1 MMSTKFIVR
10 KGIQTMKTALITG
23 TSSGIGL
30 AIAQKLLENKWK
42 VIGISR
48 NDSPIS
54 DTNFINYKIDLTKIS
69 DTERLIKELIKD
81 YSFDLLVNN
90 AGVGFYGLHE
100 ELNSSKIH
108 KMTVTNIEIPL
119 LLTNLMMRQLKQN
132 HGIIA
137 NISSV
142 TAGKSNP
149 HGAAYGATKAAL
161 TSFGASIFDEA
172 RKYGIRVITIEPDMT
187 DTNLY
192 RNADFIASNKEGC
205 SLSSSDVASA
215 IWYAISSGC
224 VTHIKIQPQYHR
236 IQRKEPAHD

>member
-1 MMSTKFIVR
+1 
-10 KGIQTMKTALITG
+10 MKTALITG

-30 AIAQKLLENKWK
+30 AIAQKLIENNWR

-48 NDSPIS
+48 TDTPITHNS
-54 DTNFINYKIDLTKIS
+54 FINFKIDLTRTS
-69 DTERLIKELIKD
+69 DTEMLIRQLLKE

-100 ELNSSKIH
+100 ELNSAKIH
-108 KMTVTNIEIPL
+108 KLTVTNIEIPL
-119 LLTNLMMRQLKQN
+119 LITNLMMRQLKQN

-161 TSFGASIFDEA
+161 SSFGASIYDEA
-172 RKYGIRVITIEPDMT
+172 RKYGIRVITVEPDMT

-192 RNADFIASNKEGC
+192 RNSDFAVSYDDGC
-205 SLSSSDVASA
+205 YISPEDVADSL
-215 IWYAISSGC
+215 WYCLTSGY
-224 VTHIKIQPQYHR
+224 VTQIKLQPQYHR
-236 IQRKEPAHD
+236 IQRKEFNHD

>member
-1 MMSTKFIVR
+1 MR
-10 KGIQTMKTALITG
+10 TALVTG
-23 TSSGIGL
+23 TSSGIGFS
-30 AIAQKLLENKWK
+30 IAKRLLENGWR

-48 NDSPIS
+48 ETTAIEHDNF
-54 DTNFINYKIDLTKIS
+54 TNSKVDLTNLS
-69 DTERLIKELIKD
+69 ATETLIKQLSKE

-100 ELNSSKIH
+100 ELNAAKIH
-108 KMTVTNIEIPL
+108 KMTVTNIEVPIL
-119 LLTNLMMRQLKQN
+119 ITNLLMRRLKQN
-132 HGIIA
+132 HGIIV

-187 DTNLY
+187 DTLLY
-192 RNADFIASNKEGC
+192 RNADFTCSMEEGC
-205 SLSSSDVASA
+205 HLTPDEVADA
-215 IWYAISSGC
+215 LIYGINSGC
-224 VTHIKIQPQYHR
+224 ITHIRLQPQYHR
-236 IQRKEPAHD
+236 IRRKEPSDD

>member
-1 MMSTKFIVR
+1 
-10 KGIQTMKTALITG
+10 MKTALITG

-30 AIAQKLLENKWK
+30 AISQKLIENNWR

-48 NDSPIS
+48 TDTPITHNS
-54 DTNFINYKIDLTKIS
+54 FINFKIDLTRIS
-69 DTERLIKELIKD
+69 DTEMLIRQLLKE

-100 ELNSSKIH
+100 ELNSAKIH
-108 KMTVTNIEIPL
+108 KLTVTNIEIPL
-119 LLTNLMMRQLKQN
+119 LITNLMMRQLKQN

-161 TSFGASIFDEA
+161 SSFGASIYDEA
-172 RKYGIRVITIEPDMT
+172 RKYGIRVITVKPDMT

-192 RNADFIASNKEGC
+192 RNADFESDDDCAARLLPEEVADAVMFAVNQREG
-205 SLSSSDVASA
+205 LVVTD
-215 IWYAISSGC
+215 IS
-224 VTHIKIQPQYHR
+224 VKPQLHR
-236 IQRKEPAHD
+236 IKRKLYSTVSSKKYV